1 MEIKGYLKK
10 NFLWNEY
17 DMWKNELNKEEYFT
31 EQYNQNFKYVYSY
44 IYARTA
50 GNSQLTEDIVQETF
64 DAAWL
69 SLDRFKNKSSFRT
82 WLCSIAKNK
91 LKESYRRSIYKEK
104 LELMDNSGLIEHES
118 SFNIEQSEL
127 DKETRLCVHKVLNEL
142 PPLYK
147 YALILKYIDGL
158 SVKETA
164 KVLGKSAK
172 AIDGVLQRAKA
183 AFEKAYFKMEG
194 CGENHGR

>member
-1 MEIKGYLKK
+1 
-10 NFLWNEY
+10 
-17 DMWKNELNKEEYFT
+17 MWKDELNKKEYFT
-31 EQYNQNFKYVYSY
+31 EQYNQNFEYVYSY

-50 GNSQLTEDIVQETF
+50 GNSQLTEDIVQEAF

-91 LKESYRRSIYKEK
+91 LKESYRRAIYKEK
-104 LELMDNSGLIEHES
+104 LELADNTGFIEHES

-158 SVKETA
+158 SVKEIA

-183 AFEKAYFKMEG
+183 AFEKAYLKMEG
-194 CGENHGR
+194 CDEKHER